1 MKVIQFHHLLRCK
14 KPWITLSEWLLCRCV
29 SNNLVHS
36 MEIRFGVHIEPQLGF
51 TYEQALRI
59 AKVAEELEYDSF
71 WCSDHLFLNE
81 NSANQ
86 NCLEAWTL
94 LAALAAETDSIRLGT
109 LVTCNSYRHPAL
121 LAKIAASIDMISN
134 GRLWFGYGAGWK
146 EIEYKAYGYDFPK
159 IQVRMDMMEEALQI
173 IKLLWIESSPSFQ
186 GKHYTIKN
194 AFSAPKPVQKPHP
207 PILIGGDGEK
217 RTLRMVAEYAEYCNL
232 FLREN
237 LEHKLSVLQEHCKAV
252 GRDYDD
258 VGKSLF
264 AQGWPGVF
272 VTDNEEDLEAHLSWR
287 VTNLD
292 TTREKVLELAQSNA
306 PGSWVGYPEE
316 LIERF
321 EYLIGLGFDFF
332 QVMFP
337 GIESDFIDASKKFAK
352 LVMNKL

>member
-1 MKVIQFHHLLRCK
+1 MNVK
-14 KPWITLSEWLLCRCV
+14 
-29 SNNLVHS
+29 
-36 MEIRFGVHIEPQLGF
+36 FGVHIEPQLGY
-51 TYEQALRI
+51 TYEQALAI
-59 AKVAEELEYDSF
+59 ALEAEKAGYESF
-71 WCSDHLFLNE
+71 WCSDHFFLNE
-81 NSANQ
+81 KSAGQ

-94 LAALAAETDSIRLGT
+94 LSALAANTTKIRLGT
-109 LVTCNSYRHPAL
+109 MVTCNSYRPPSL

-146 EIEYKAYGYDFPK
+146 EVEYRAYGYDFPK

-173 IKLLWIESSPSFQ
+173 IKLLWTESSPTFK
-186 GKHYTIKN
+186 GNHYSIEN

-217 RTLRMVAEYAEYCNL
+217 RTLKAVAKYADYCNL
-232 FLREN
+232 FLRPEF
-237 LEHKLSVLQEHCKAV
+237 EKKLDVLKSHCKDV

-272 VTDNEEDLEAHLSWR
+272 VTKDEAELDEHWKKRAEILNKSVEEVAEYA
-287 VTNLD
+287 
-292 TTREKVLELAQSNA
+292 KVNA
-306 PGSWVGYPEE
+306 PGSWVGYPED

-321 EYLIGLGFDFF
+321 EYLVGLGFDFF

-337 GIESDFIDASKKFAK
+337 GLGADYIKSAQSFSNWIIRR
-352 LVMNKL
+352 L